1 MIFAG
6 AQKNFGPAGVTVVI
20 VREDLLNHALPI
32 TPAILNFKE
41 NYAANSE
48 YNTPPT
54 FMYVFYQFPL
64 WGWACTWAEQN
75 WLFFYF
81 FIFLLC
87 SIYVVGK
94 VLNWI
99 KKNGGIK
106 AMYDNS
112 LKKSQLIYNRI
123 DQSNGFYSCPI
134 EKPARSRMN
143 VVFRVGGADGDEALE
158 KEFLKGAEA
167 LQMLQLKGHR
177 SVGGVRA
184 SLYNAVTYQDADT
197 LAKYMDEFLAK
208 HKK

>member
-1 MIFAG
+1 MLPIRNTIHHQHLCMYSYEFE
-6 AQKNFGPAGVTVVI
+6 QKNT
-20 VREDLLNHALPI
+20 DLVSNF
-32 TPAILNFKE
+32 ILKF
-41 NYAANSE
+41 
-48 YNTPPT
+48 
-54 FMYVFYQFPL
+54 L
-64 WGWACTWAEQN
+64 CI
-75 WLFFYF
+75 FF
-81 FIFLLC
+81 LC

-94 VLNWI
+94 VMNWI

-134 EKPARSRMN
+134 EKPFRSRMN
-143 VVFRVGGADGDEALE
+143 VVYRVGGTDGNDALE

-177 SVGGVRA
+177 SVGGIRA